1 MSDVQLANLRLKQPR
16 SLGGLIAIHESN
28 FVRLQRLVPE
38 LDDMDGTYVSRVAG
52 ALDLYLS
59 ILERHKYTT
68 TVCLT
73 YRFEADETDEDGEAY
88 VFEPRARI
96 RVYHDARAVEVIGH
110 CRRKISHKIS
120 PWRRGHMPELD
131 RKWELNRFLQK
142 WLGFCH
148 RQGHLFLRCTSQALD
163 VSPFFISANPEDA
176 PRHLNSR
183 IWMP

>member
-28 FVRLQRLVPE
+28 FVRLQRLIPE

-52 ALDLYLS
+52 AMDLYLS

-73 YRFEADETDEDGEAY
+73 YCFEADETDEDGEAN

-110 CRRKISHKIS
+110 CRRKISHKVS

-142 WLGFCH
+142 WLVFCH

-163 VSPFFISANPEDA
+163 VSPFFISANPQDA
-176 PRHLNSR
+176 PRHLNSP